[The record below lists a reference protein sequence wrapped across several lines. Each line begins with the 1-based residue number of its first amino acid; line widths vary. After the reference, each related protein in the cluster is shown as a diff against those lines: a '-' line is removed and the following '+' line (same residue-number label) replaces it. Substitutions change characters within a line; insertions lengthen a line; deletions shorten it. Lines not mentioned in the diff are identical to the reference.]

1 MSKLSRLKQEAYLA
15 AKKRDWDSAI
25 NAYRRVL
32 ELDKNNPTVVNEL
45 GDICLKKG
53 DLAQSIS
60 HFLTAAAKYRS
71 TGLQNNA
78 VAIYKKILRHDANN
92 LNAHWYLA
100 EIRAGQELKVEG
112 EIHAHAFLSASENL
126 SSEVKDIYLK
136 RCAQLFA
143 LYPESKEILARLQS
157 IFRLWSLPLEEARV
171 TCLLAGVMYDEG
183 KQDSAS
189 SLIAEVVAKKPE
201 IVNYAEYVVYQ
212 RRIDPEAAFEHSADV
227 NAIDLSTGA
236 GHGPNPQDFVN
247 FTLNTRT
254 NESTSD
260 SALGTETQS
269 EGKRLEIDV
278 PSEASLHDVLREA
291 AATVAVA
298 DPAGEDG
305 ETAILPQEGVDS
317 DSIDLLAEI
326 LADAEVDFTSE
337 AAEQVDTIAS
347 EIGQQVGGA
356 EGFADASRQYEMGMV
371 YLEMG
376 LFEQACECFGTA
388 ATDQEYS
395 LRSYEM
401 WGITLCRQE
410 RYDEAIAVLARGLE
424 IDTSSHRDQLG
435 LIYHTGRAHE
445 HAGRPKDARRWY
457 EQASEISPSFQ
468 DVQKRLAAL
477 PQN

>member
-1 MSKLSRLKQEAYLA
+1 LSKLSRLKQEAYLA

-78 VAIYKKILRHDANN
+78 VAIYKKILRHDTNN

-100 EIRAGQELKVEG
+100 EIRAVQELKVEG
-112 EIHAHAFLSASENL
+112 EIHAHAFLSASEHL

-143 LYPESKEILARLQS
+143 LYPESKEILERLQS

-171 TCLLAGVMYDEG
+171 TCLLAGVTFDAGQE
-183 KQDSAS
+183 DVAS
-189 SLIAEVVAKKPE
+189 NLIAEVVAKKPE
-201 IVNYAEYVVYQ
+201 IVNYAEYVAYQ
-212 RRIDPEAAFEHSADV
+212 RRLDPNAMFEHSADV
-227 NAIDLSTGA
+227 NAINLSTGE
-236 GHGPNPQDFVN
+236 GSGPDPRDFVN
-247 FTLNTRT
+247 FTLKVRS
-254 NESTSD
+254 NETPAD
-260 SALGTETQS
+260 TAGGAEPLG
-269 EGKRLEIDV
+269 EGKHLEIDV
-278 PSEASLHDVLREA
+278 KGETSLHDALKQA

-298 DPAGEDG
+298 DPTGDDSEM
-305 ETAILPQEGVDS
+305 AIAPQEETDS
-317 DSIDLLAEI
+317 DSVDLLAEI
-326 LADAEVDFTSE
+326 LADTEIDFTSE

-347 EIGQQVGGA
+347 EIGQQVGG
-356 EGFADASRQYEMGMV
+356 EESFADAHRQYEMGMV

-388 ATDQEYS
+388 VADQEYA

-410 RYDEAIAVLARGLE
+410 RYDEAIAVLERGPQ
-424 IDTSSHRDQLG
+424 IDTASSRDQLG

-445 HAGRPKDARRWY
+445 HAGRLGDARKWY
-457 EQASEISPSFQ
+457 ERATEISPAFQ
-468 DVQKRLAAL
+468 DVQKRLASL
-477 PQN
+477 P